1 MNGETKVELNSY
13 TQVNRKIVMKKLLTI
28 SLIIMTG
35 IIITGQTKKVS
46 SKGFVMDKVEKSDQE
61 WETCLT
67 PEEYQILR
75 EKGTELAFTGEYYKH
90 KEKGTYVCA
99 GCGNDL
105 FSSDTKYDSGS
116 GWPAFFDAL
125 DKTKVNTKSDISYGM
140 VRTEITC
147 AKCDSHL
154 GHVFKDGPKPTGLRY
169 CVNSLALDFSP
180 KK

>member
-1 MNGETKVELNSY
+1 MGTNKENLMI
-13 TQVNRKIVMKKLLTI
+13 KILTI
-28 SLIIMTG
+28 SSAIVIGFGLL
-35 IIITGQTKKVS
+35 GQTKKES
-46 SKGFVMDKVEKSDQE
+46 HKESDMDKVEKSDQE

>member
-1 MNGETKVELNSY
+1 MI
-13 TQVNRKIVMKKLLTI
+13 KILTVLSAIVIGFGLL
-28 SLIIMTG
+28 
-35 IIITGQTKKVS
+35 GQTKKES
-46 SKGFVMDKVEKSDQE
+46 HKEFDMDKVEKSDQE

-125 DKTKVNTKSDISYGM
+125 DKTKINTKSDI
-140 VRTEITC
+140 
-147 AKCDSHL
+147 
-154 GHVFKDGPKPTGLRY
+154 
-169 CVNSLALDFSP
+169 
-180 KK
+180 